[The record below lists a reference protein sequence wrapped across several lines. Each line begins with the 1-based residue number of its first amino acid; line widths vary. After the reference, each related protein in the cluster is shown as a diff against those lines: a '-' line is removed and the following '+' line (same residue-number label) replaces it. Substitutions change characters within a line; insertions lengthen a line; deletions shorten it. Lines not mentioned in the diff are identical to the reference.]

1 MIILED
7 AATTTLDMSL
17 MWGWSLQIQSDGY
30 QVPTLGVITDT
41 DQNQNIWIWVSCVM
55 NREENHSLCNRFV
68 SSISLVFT
76 RTSVWVSDGLMF
88 WVRSIMR
95 LIISVRGP
103 ASAYISLYPHDL
115 SSLVTPSPALPSHF
129 LYVITDNDTAL
140 LMPGCSWWWL
150 DGVDAHIMY
159 AIMPRQHSQP
169 EPGHLLNVCPTICTF
184 VSTARPGDRGP
195 AIRITYLLT
204 YVLLT

>member
-1 MIILED
+1 
-7 AATTTLDMSL
+7 MS
-17 MWGWSLQIQSDGY
+17 
-30 QVPTLGVITDT
+30 
-41 DQNQNIWIWVSCVM
+41 WI

-76 RTSVWVSDGLMF
+76 RTSSVWVSDGLMF

-115 SSLVTPSPALPSHF
+115 SSLVTPSPAQPSHF

-140 LMPGCSWWWL
+140 LMPGSA
-150 DGVDAHIMY
+150 DGGWMVWMPTLC
-159 AIMPRQHSQP
+159 MPRQHSQP
-169 EPGHLLNVCPTICTF
+169 ESGHLLNVCPTICTF
-184 VSTARPGDRGP
+184 VSTARPGDRGQQC
-195 AIRITYLLT
+195 
-204 YVLLT
+204 VLLN

>member
-1 MIILED
+1 MGTRYQHWWL
-7 AATTTLDMSL
+7 
-17 MWGWSLQIQSDGY
+17 LQTQIRTRTFESGFP
-30 QVPTLGVITDT
+30 VS
-41 DQNQNIWIWVSCVM
+41 WI

-115 SSLVTPSPALPSHF
+115 SSLVTPSPAQPSHF

-159 AIMPRQHSQP
+159 AIMPRQHSQLCQVTCWMFAQQFAP
-169 EPGHLLNVCPTICTF
+169 SCQQRDQGT
-184 VSTARPGDRGP
+184 SGQQ
-195 AIRITYLLT
+195 
-204 YVLLT
+204 YVLLN